1 MQPPLGIVVCH
12 RLRNLWFRKK
22 ANYFCGAA
30 PEKMVP
36 ISSAASL
43 LFCFF
48 LPSFLPQH
56 LDCSISHW
64 IILGRTSEEGASE
77 ASGGEIKQPLAD
89 PTRLRLWWGNGGKRR
104 RRKSRQSLLLSERLS
119 DATMARRHGYY
130 AILRR
135 HLNTLAQ
142 GESLTQ
148 GKSKLAFPSPN
159 SVVCSVCP
167 SARSLSLL
175 HGWVI
180 SFPRLSKTKRRLSD
194 RSHRRRVNSFH
205 PLSLSV

>member
-89 PTRLRLWWGNGGKRR
+89 PTRLRLWWRNGGKR

-119 DATMARRHGYY
+119 DATMAPRHGYY

-135 HLNTLAQ
+135 HLNTLAR
-142 GESLTQ
+142 GESPRSGTRQ
-148 GKSKLAFPSPN
+148 IQTGISISKFCGLFALPVGS
-159 SVVCSVCP
+159 S
-167 SARSLSLL
+167 SLS
-175 HGWVI
+175 
-180 SFPRLSKTKRRLSD
+180 SPRLGDLLSEAK
-194 RSHRRRVNSFH
+194 
-205 PLSLSV
+205 